1 MRHISTTQIHKCTAV
16 LKNPKIKHIF
26 KEKVKK
32 LRPRMVPGEKELEMD
47 AKISNKSN
55 TLSEDEEEV

>member
-1 MRHISTTQIHKCTAV
+1 MRQISTTQAHKCTAV

-26 KEKVKK
+26 KERAKK
-32 LRPRMVPGEKELEMD
+32 LRPRMAPGEKELEMD
-47 AKISNKSN
+47 AKTSNKSN